1 MTWQE
6 IHELDQQVTLAM
18 NNWHSGITD
27 PIMQFFSNIPI
38 WIPMYVIV
46 AVFLF
51 VRLGWKKA
59 IVVTVSVALTFLL
72 CDQFANLIKNSVGR
86 LRPCH
91 DEWMLAEGLRM
102 LEGKGGL
109 YGFFSGHSS
118 NSFGFAVSTYLG
130 FKNDKR
136 LKYRGY
142 ATWIFFWAFMVSAS
156 RIFVGK
162 HYLGDVLVGI
172 AAGSLIGL
180 ACAFAARAVI
190 RKFIDGKKQR

>member
-18 NNWHSGITD
+18 NSWHSGITD

-72 CDQFANLIKNSVGR
+72 
-86 LRPCH
+86 
-91 DEWMLAEGLRM
+91 
-102 LEGKGGL
+102 
-109 YGFFSGHSS
+109 
-118 NSFGFAVSTYLG
+118 
-130 FKNDKR
+130 
-136 LKYRGY
+136 
-142 ATWIFFWAFMVSAS
+142 
-156 RIFVGK
+156 
-162 HYLGDVLVGI
+162 
-172 AAGSLIGL
+172 
-180 ACAFAARAVI
+180 
-190 RKFIDGKKQR
+190 